1 MNLLMFHG
9 CLAGDHIR
17 AAAVQLCDP
26 VRLDNDGRRYF
37 LNNRGAVYDGAG
49 PKRAA
54 VVDGRAHALA
64 RCAEDRLVEFLHRV
78 LQLLSLF
85 QSRQLRLVD
94 KTVDRRLDID
104 DFNGA
109 VALGVGVEL
118 FMPAMERVLDATDR
132 LRVDIERVDI
142 DGAFVHLANVPHV
155 EAAPNLNLAFREPV
169 ACQMLDA
176 LRLDRSEKPI

>member
-1 MNLLMFHG
+1 
-9 CLAGDHIR
+9 
-17 AAAVQLCDP
+17 VQLCDP

-37 LNNRGAVYDGAG
+37 LNNRGAVDDGAG

-54 VVDGRAHALA
+54 VVDGRAHAFA
-64 RCAEDRLVEFLHRV
+64 RCAE
-78 LQLLSLF
+78 
-85 QSRQLRLVD
+85 
-94 KTVDRRLDID
+94 DRRLDID

-155 EAAPNLNLAFREPV
+155 EAAPNLNL
-169 ACQMLDA
+169 
-176 LRLDRSEKPI
+176 